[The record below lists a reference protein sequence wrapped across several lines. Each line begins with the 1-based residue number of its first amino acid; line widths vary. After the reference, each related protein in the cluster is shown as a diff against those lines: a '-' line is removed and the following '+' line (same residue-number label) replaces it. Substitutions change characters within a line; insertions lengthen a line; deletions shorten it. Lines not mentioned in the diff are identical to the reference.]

1 MSAYRRAIKKMLY
14 RFVIIIGLTIH
25 IRFVLSE
32 LPRHRTNSNTMKP
45 AGNVLLLLG
54 ECFFFFNVGSFS
66 AVISK
71 CYSTTSLCSDIALS
85 H

>member
-1 MSAYRRAIKKMLY
+1 MSAYRKASHNMLY

-32 LPRHRTNSNTMKP
+32 LPRHRTISNTLKP

-54 ECFFFFNVGSFS
+54 ECLLF
-66 AVISK
+66 
-71 CYSTTSLCSDIALS
+71 CCW
-85 H
+85 